1 MSSNV
6 TVILKPG
13 GIMEKNIK
21 GKNKVEDKGNG
32 EQKAGFFKRFLKW
45 ISKGTEK
52 ATRNGS
58 FCNT

>member
-1 MSSNV
+1 
-6 TVILKPG
+6 
-13 GIMEKNIK
+13 MEKNIK
-21 GKNKVEDKGNG
+21 EENKVEHKGN
-32 EQKAGFFKRFLKW
+32 ERQKTGILNRFLQW

>member
-1 MSSNV
+1 
-6 TVILKPG
+6 
-13 GIMEKNIK
+13 MEKNIK
-21 GKNKVEDKGNG
+21 EENKEEDKGNG
-32 EQKAGFFKRFLKW
+32 GQKTGFFKRFLKW

>member
-1 MSSNV
+1 
-6 TVILKPG
+6 
-13 GIMEKNIK
+13 MEKNIK
-21 GKNKVEDKGNG
+21 QENKVEDKANG